1 MTRHDSI
8 EFAAAFLGLVACLA
22 LLLPAIL
29 GPAQGLPRVFGI
41 GQLAALPLIALAALW
56 LVALVVVRSR
66 TALTPRAQENAS
78 TYLLLPAA
86 LWLGV
91 AIHQVRSL
99 PSLRAIH
106 PATAVVYLAVA
117 VIAVSS
123 ALREIAPLRELPRRL
138 WNDVRSARPRT
149 WAGLA
154 AVAAAA
160 VAASLWIPRPRAG
173 RPAGPSLADFDR
185 WFALQERHPLPGAGF
200 GAAVTIVKFHD
211 YQCPPCR
218 KLFEELEP
226 LARHTRGAPAVAYVD
241 RDFPLEPECNPHVK
255 TSLHP
260 LACEAAVA
268 VRLSARR
275 HREQA
280 MVSWLYGNQK
290 ELSKEAIVKAARDV
304 GGVDDF
310 EGAYAAAL
318 EEVKADVALGGR
330 LGVQGTPTLFVNGVK
345 LASASRPFVEAAI
358 AFELRRR
365 TGDTPFVSAVRE

>member
-1 MTRHDSI
+1 MSRHDRI
-8 EFAAAFLGLVACLA
+8 EFAAAYLGLLAGLA
-22 LLLPAIL
+22 LLLSAALDPAR
-29 GPAQGLPRVFGI
+29 GLPRVFGV
-41 GQLAALPLIALAALW
+41 GQLAGLPLMALACLW
-56 LVALVVVRSR
+56 FVALLVVRSR
-66 TALTPRAQENAS
+66 TARTPRARENAS

-106 PATAVVYLAVA
+106 PAAALVYLAAA
-117 VIAVSS
+117 VVAVSS
-123 ALREIAPLRELPRRL
+123 ALREIAPLGELPRRL
-138 WNDVRSARPRT
+138 WNDARSARPRT

-154 AVAAAA
+154 AVAAA
-160 VAASLWIPRPRAG
+160 VAASTLIPRPRVE
-173 RPAGPSLADFDR
+173 RSSGPSLADFDR
-185 WFALQERHPLPGAGF
+185 WYAIQERHPLPGNGF

-226 LARHTRGAPAVAYVD
+226 LAGGSPKPAVTYVD
-241 RDFPLEPECNPHVK
+241 RDFPLEPECNPNVK
-255 TSLHP
+255 TALHP

-268 VRLSARR
+268 VRLAARR
-275 HREQA
+275 HRDQA
-280 MVSWLYGNQK
+280 MAAWLYRNQK

-318 EEVKADVALGGR
+318 EDVKADVALGRR

-358 AFELRRR
+358 AYELRRR
-365 TGDTPFVSAVRE
+365 GGS